1 MKPKKSTLLPLVLL
15 VYLAVMSY
23 IGYPAY
29 ASGDYS
35 PLYYFGVISAT
46 LIVILLLHLSLKRRE
61 RLRRERE
68 EDMKKAGAATQNN
81 KKLSE

>member
-1 MKPKKSTLLPLVLL
+1 MKLKKSTLLPLVLL

-23 IGYPAY
+23 IGYPGY
-29 ASGDYS
+29 VSGDFS
-35 PLYYFGVISAT
+35 PVYYFGVIAAT

-68 EDMKKAGAATQNN
+68 NDIKRSSGNN
-81 KKLSE
+81 NILSD